1 MIVEGPFAANEVYLA
16 LLAAL
21 TKREVIALPGST
33 GTSQGAS
40 LLTGVKP
47 AATKES
53 RFAPADLAGLDAYR
67 AAWYAL
73 TE

>member
-1 MIVEGPFAANEVYLA
+1 VIVEGPFAANSTYLI

-21 TKREVIALPGST
+21 TQRTVIALPGST

-47 AATKES
+47 AATQET
-53 RFAPADLAGLDAYR
+53 RFEPFAVDGLEAYR